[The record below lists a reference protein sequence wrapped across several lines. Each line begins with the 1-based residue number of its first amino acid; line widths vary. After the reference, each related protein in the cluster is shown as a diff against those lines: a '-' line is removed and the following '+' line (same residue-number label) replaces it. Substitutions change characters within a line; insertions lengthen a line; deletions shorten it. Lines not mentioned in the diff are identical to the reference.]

1 MITLCTSTCYFGVDF
16 YSENAQI
23 FVISDCHIA
32 NTTVDISTELPQ
44 IVGRLRNVKNPFRSQ
59 IFFIYNSWNG
69 KKDIQ
74 KQLKSL
80 EEKHRVSQVE
90 VDYFNQAPEDVKPN
104 LMRYIKREKDTSND
118 STSYTYYD
126 EKEGKFALNYMSIL
140 SDEYQLRVQYDT
152 YHSNLAVYRS
162 LEERNELN
170 VSESV
175 QLLTVTE
182 HVQNTILK
190 TTFAEQMERYCEY
203 RDQEGLSYDLLMMD
217 FEKKNPKFRTYFDAI
232 GSKRIRALGFKEK
245 SLQNELKMTKQSYQI
260 HQRMR
265 EAFPVG
271 TQLSAEQ
278 FKKRMN
284 EIYTEVGV
292 KRNGKVSDLQKEYGM
307 KVQMHNINV
316 STGVRKRFYEIIGN

>member
-80 EEKHRVSQVE
+80 EEKHRISQVE
-90 VDYFNQAPEDVKPN
+90 VDYFNQAPKDVKPN
-104 LMRYIKREKDTSND
+104 LMRYIKREKDTSKD

-203 RDQEGLSYDLLMMD
+203 RDKKGLSYDLLMMD
-217 FEKKNPKFRTYFDAI
+217 FEKKNPKFRTYYDAI